1 MFFQVLTFLV
11 SFFWLDIV
19 QLLDAMKVQID
30 LTKNAKIEG
39 KDMKRCISDC
49 VSIDVYD
56 ADL

>member
-11 SFFWLDIV
+11 SFFLLEIV
-19 QLLDAMKVQID
+19 QTFDALKVQIVF
-30 LTKNAKIEG
+30 TKNAKIKG

-49 VSIDVYD
+49 VFIDVYD